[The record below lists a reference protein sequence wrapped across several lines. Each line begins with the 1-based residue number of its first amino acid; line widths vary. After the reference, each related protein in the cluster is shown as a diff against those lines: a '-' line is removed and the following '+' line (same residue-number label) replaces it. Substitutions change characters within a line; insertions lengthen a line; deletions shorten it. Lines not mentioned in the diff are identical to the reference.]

1 MSLFDILTTKIPL
14 GNWVEN
20 LVDLII
26 NNFSGPLDVF
36 SNIIEGMIS
45 GIEVLLTTQESFLL
59 IVIFGLLTWFVKE
72 DITETIFSVVVLGLF
87 VGISSLLYTYII
99 PSMVPILLGVVVVGL
114 GFVSWLWKRDTDLT
128 SLVVF
133 GTGLLG
139 SLPYLVEVVP
149 FGLAPFLVT
158 AILGLISWIV
168 KEDSGLT
175 AFVVLG
181 LMLVLNLRMWA
192 PLITTMSS
200 ILTSVFVC
208 LVVGIPIGVLK
219 AHSKILDI
227 ITRPMLD
234 FMQTIPPFV
243 YLIPAL
249 MFFGLGNV
257 SGVIATVVFAI
268 APPIRLTYLG
278 IKQVSDELKEAGR
291 AFGCTPLEMLY
302 KVELPLALPS
312 IMMGINQCI
321 MLSLSM
327 VVIAA
332 MIGAGGLGKPVL
344 RSLSTVDIGLGFE
357 AGLGVVILAM
367 VLDRLFGRD

>member
-1 MSLFDILTTKIPL
+1 MAVIDLLTTKIPI
-14 GNWVEN
+14 GNWVEAIVN
-20 LVDLII
+20 FII
-26 NNFSGPLDVF
+26 TNFSGVLNDF
-36 SNIIEGMIS
+36 SNTIRTIINGFEAILSFGHP
-45 GIEVLLTTQESFLL
+45 FLL
-59 IVIFGLLTWFVKE
+59 IG
-72 DITETIFSVVVLGLF
+72 VLAL
-87 VGISSLLYTYII
+87 IA
-99 PSMVPILLGVVVVGL
+99 
-114 GFVSWLWKRDTDLT
+114 WLVKRDIG
-128 SLVVF
+128 LV
-133 GTGLLG
+133 
-139 SLPYLVEVVP
+139 S
-149 FGLAPFLVT
+149 
-158 AILGLISWIV
+158 
-168 KEDSGLT
+168 
-175 AFVVLG
+175 FVVLG
-181 LMLVLNLRMWA
+181 LSLILNLGMWE
-192 PLITTMSS
+192 PLVITMAS

-208 LVVGIPIGVLK
+208 LILGIPIGVLK
-219 AHSKILDI
+219 AHSKIVDV
-227 ITRPMLD
+227 ITRPLLD

-278 IKQVSDELKEAGR
+278 IKQVSEELKEAGR
-291 AFGCTPLEMLY
+291 AFGCTPFEMLY
-302 KVELPLALPS
+302 KVELPAALPS

-357 AGLGVVILAM
+357 AGLGVVVLAI